1 MQAQSKGVLALYL
14 RWINIHAEMMDVAF
28 ANLVR
33 KKELDYRDI
42 TSVQTEL

>member
-14 RWINIHAEMMDVAF
+14 HWINIHAEMMDVAF
-28 ANLVR
+28 ANLVQ

-42 TSVQTEL
+42 MSVQKEL